1 MPVFMDFIIYPRNK
15 DKQFF
20 IVSEAMNYQMFKDFK
35 ADYVVMKDSG
45 KEGGTIEK
53 IKACKSLGITPVVI
67 GRQGIDAGFESIEE
81 LLKYLT

>member
-35 ADYVVMKDSG
+35 ADYVVMKDRVHRVP
-45 KEGGTIEK
+45 KERAGPRAGGP
-53 IKACKSLGITPVVI
+53 G
-67 GRQGIDAGFESIEE
+67 
-81 LLKYLT
+81 